1 MKGNF
6 NHSQIFTDVDA
17 AIAASSTD
25 CLSVADF
32 REPLSVWADS
42 KLQNHENNSIE
53 TILYYLECKYRV
65 LLNEQL
71 TKCLSE
77 SSIHIFN
84 YETVQEIR
92 YL

>member
-17 AIAASSTD
+17 AIDASSTD

-42 KLQNHENNSIE
+42 KLQKSWKQF
-53 TILYYLECKYRV
+53 Y
-65 LLNEQL
+65 
-71 TKCLSE
+71 
-77 SSIHIFN
+77 
-84 YETVQEIR
+84 
-92 YL
+92 